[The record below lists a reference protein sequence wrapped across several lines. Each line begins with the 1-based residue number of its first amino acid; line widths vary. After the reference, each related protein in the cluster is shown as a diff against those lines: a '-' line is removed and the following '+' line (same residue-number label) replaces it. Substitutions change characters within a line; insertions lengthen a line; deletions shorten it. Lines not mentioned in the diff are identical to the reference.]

1 MTMII
6 HKPAVAYTNPEPI
19 LSKIIQSQNKHCQ
32 YNFTFQNVPSISPYP
47 FLLKILFFFLQKD
60 QVLKAVLYQMEFKE
74 KNLYS
79 NKCFKVKFNDLKI
92 SELFWRGS
100 PLIFHNFY
108 LFYIQVI
115 YNLSIYKFAEIC
127 LNLEPKLIFKAPNV
141 VAFNL

>member
-1 MTMII
+1 
-6 HKPAVAYTNPEPI
+6 
-19 LSKIIQSQNKHCQ
+19 
-32 YNFTFQNVPSISPYP
+32 
-47 FLLKILFFFLQKD
+47 
-60 QVLKAVLYQMEFKE
+60 MEFKE

-141 VAFNL
+141 VTFNL